1 VIGRHHEHVVETLEG
16 ACIGPAPL
24 LAAQAVD
31 ELEAHVFGSLVTAR
45 VRLASLEV
53 LAAATPE
60 RPAIPALTLPS
71 PPPETAGKSGS
82 QL

>member
-1 VIGRHHEHVVETLEG
+1 M
-16 ACIGPAPL
+16 PL

-31 ELEAHVFGSLVTAR
+31 ELEAHLFGNLVTAR

-60 RPAIPALTLPS
+60 RLNDPSSHTAIPTP
-71 PPPETAGKSGS
+71 
-82 QL
+82 

>member
-1 VIGRHHEHVVETLEG
+1 MIGRHHEHVVETLEG
-16 ACIGPAPL
+16 ACVGPTPL

-31 ELEAHVFGSLVTAR
+31 ELEAHLVGNLVTAR

-60 RPAIPALTLPS
+60 RLSDPSSHTAIPTP
-71 PPPETAGKSGS
+71 
-82 QL
+82 